1 MKNTIVLIM
10 LVMSASAFAQ
20 NVKVTDYIV
29 PVSKAT
35 TLRFDGSWDWSEV
48 GNSVSSN
55 NAQANMIY
63 RTFYSSLPIA
73 WFINIDAFGKKNLG
87 TYSHDVSF
95 DASFRKYIWE
105 DKDWFGFSRLT
116 AEHTNDYKQIN
127 SDLTIGFGI
136 GRYIDAT
143 ALAKAVRIENHLL
156 ADKVINDFLSK
167 DIMIRIANIIERES
181 EYKDLYGETYETRWF
196 DDIEKEIKTS
206 DVLVGSTVGALG
218 ILRMRQVLFG
228 INERVNPRYYGWDV
242 SVGFLFPLTTY
253 DKSPT
258 GNPNLTLSGRYAFP
272 LSWKTQVNS
281 TAEAFTPMD
290 SSFFKKI
297 TARVGVDF
305 IYELSNRVNFVSS
318 YRIGLVKPQDVKAEI
333 THNLNASFWYY
344 LENNIYLTISG
355 DFSKVGSSPKVVS
368 TRVGLQYNLF

>member
-1 MKNTIVLIM
+1 MRKLYFIFVLVI
-10 LVMSASAFAQ
+10 SASAFAQ
-20 NVKVTDYIV
+20 NVYVTDYIV
-29 PVSKAT
+29 PISKAN
-35 TLRFDGSWDWSEV
+35 TLRFDGSWDWSQV
-48 GNSVSSN
+48 GSSVSSN

-63 RTFYSSLPIA
+63 RTFYSSLPTA
-73 WFINIDAFGKKNLG
+73 WFINIYAFGKKNMG
-87 TYSHDVSF
+87 TFSHDVSF

-116 AEHTNDYKQIN
+116 AEHTNNYKQIN
-127 SDLTIGFGI
+127 SDLTMGFGI

-143 ALAKAVRIENHLL
+143 ALAKAVRIETH
-156 ADKVINDFLSK
+156 FLK
-167 DIMIRIANIIERES
+167 DNIISSYLPKEVMIQIANIIERES
-181 EYKDLYGETYETRWF
+181 EYKDVYGETYETRWF
-196 DDIEKEIKTS
+196 DDIEKEIKKS
-206 DVLVGSTVGALG
+206 DVLVGKTIGALG

-228 INERVNPRYYGWDV
+228 INERVNQRYYGWDI
-242 SVGFLFPLTTY
+242 SAGFLFPLTTY
-253 DKSPT
+253 DKSPA

-281 TAEAFTPMD
+281 TAEVFTPLD
-290 SSFFKKI
+290 SSFVKKV

-305 IYELSNRVNFVSS
+305 IYELSNRINFVSS

-333 THNLNASFWYY
+333 THNLTASFWYY